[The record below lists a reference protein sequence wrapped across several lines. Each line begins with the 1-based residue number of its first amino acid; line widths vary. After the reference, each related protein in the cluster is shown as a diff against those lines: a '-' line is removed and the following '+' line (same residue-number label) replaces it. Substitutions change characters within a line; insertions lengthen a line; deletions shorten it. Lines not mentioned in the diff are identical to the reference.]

1 MAEDVENQKLKRE
14 KFSRRRR
21 HDPDADIDY
30 INERNMKF
38 NQKCERFYGEYTKVC
53 FFYSFAVPSMILPT
67 S

>member
-1 MAEDVENQKLKRE
+1 MALDVVEQKAKRE

-38 NQKCERFYGEYTKVC
+38 NQKCERYVPQIFTSSLGSFYQKSKGRNLT
-53 FFYSFAVPSMILPT
+53 
-67 S
+67 